1 MLGIIYRFTRID
13 VHLQS
18 QGYLPHFP
26 RVQQHPPSPVLKK
39 PNKDLNLSCYVCT
52 EVAFAVKKE
61 VGVEYNSR
69 HFLFFNMTYHPPFLF
84 PLPH

>member
-26 RVQQHPPSPVLKK
+26 RVQQHPPSSVLKK
-39 PNKDLNLSCYVCT
+39 TNKELNLSCYICT
-52 EVAFAVKKE
+52 EVALAVKSW
-61 VGVEYNSR
+61 SR
-69 HFLFFNMTYHPPFLF
+69 TQQQTFLILFFNMTYYPPFLL
-84 PLPH
+84 PLLH

>member
-39 PNKDLNLSCYVCT
+39 TNKELNLSCYICT
-52 EVAFAVKKE
+52 EVALAVKK
-61 VGVEYNSR
+61 
-69 HFLFFNMTYHPPFLF
+69 
-84 PLPH
+84 